1 MHVVS
6 LIVVCPT
13 EVCVVEGR
21 CTGRKASTSETT
33 RRAIS
38 CWRIRKPARWPAVP
52 RPLAGCAS
60 PVGRL
65 CLARWTREIRVI
77 DIALIPAARGQGIG
91 GALLRQII
99 DDGEQLSRR

>member
-1 MHVVS
+1 LS
-6 LIVVCPT
+6 KAGALG
-13 EVCVVEGR
+13 GR
-21 CTGRKASTSETT
+21 RLLRKLPGAQFPVGEF
-33 RRAIS
+33 
-38 CWRIRKPARWPAVP
+38 
-52 RPLAGCAS
+52 GNQ

>member
-1 MHVVS
+1 
-6 LIVVCPT
+6 
-13 EVCVVEGR
+13 
-21 CTGRKASTSETT
+21 
-33 RRAIS
+33 
-38 CWRIRKPARWPAVP
+38 
-52 RPLAGCAS
+52 LAGCAS

>member
-1 MHVVS
+1 
-6 LIVVCPT
+6 VCCRRQVHW
-13 EVCVVEGR
+13 EEGVYF
-21 CTGRKASTSETT
+21 GNYPGAQFPVGEF
-33 RRAIS
+33 
-38 CWRIRKPARWPAVP
+38 
-52 RPLAGCAS
+52 GNQ